1 LLELQRCE
9 FGDGLLRRS
18 LLVSGVDYRVVMN
31 DYYPI
36 AGRVH
41 VELNALGA
49 ELDGALKRGEGVLG
63 MSLVCPSVGDP
74 FWRIAAWA
82 YGQAFLSVVALCS
95 MSAKQ

>member
-1 LLELQRCE
+1 M
-9 FGDGLLRRS
+9 RRS

-31 DYYPI
+31 HHYPI

-41 VELNALGA
+41 VELNAVGP
-49 ELDGALKRGEGVLG
+49 ELDGALKRGERVLG

>member
-1 LLELQRCE
+1 M
-9 FGDGLLRRS
+9 
-18 LLVSGVDYRVVMN
+18 SGVDYGVVMN
-31 DYYPI
+31 HHYSVTRRMHI
-36 AGRVH
+36 
-41 VELNALGA
+41 ELDAVGA
-49 ELDGALKRGEGVLG
+49 ELNGALKRGERVLG